1 MTKSNAFYAQSGG
14 VTSVINVTACAV
26 INELRKNQ
34 QQIKDIYAGNNGILG
49 ALKEE
54 LIDISCEPQGNI
66 LKLMHTP
73 GGAFGSCRYKLQESS
88 ADFERIIHVFKAHNI
103 RYFFY
108 NGGNDSMDTAHKIAK
123 YSKHIGYD
131 LQCIG
136 IPKTIDNDLA
146 ITDCCPGFGSAA
158 KFLATSMSE
167 ANQDVASMCATSTK
181 VFVLEVMGRHAG
193 WLAAATAMAT
203 FDDNSPHLII
213 FPEILLNIDKFL
225 ALLEQKVKTHGYCCI
240 TISEGA
246 KYETGNF
253 LSAST
258 SVVDSFGH
266 QQLGGTA
273 VNICTLIKKN
283 LGYKYHY
290 AISDYLQR
298 SARHISSKVDVDQA
312 YAVGKYAVELAMS
325 GETDKMPVI
334 IRKSNIP
341 YRWAI
346 KSASL
351 EKIANKEKKLPK
363 EYIDNDGFG
372 VTQQFYDYLQPLIQ
386 GEEVPI
392 YKNGLPVYAKLQK
405 KLVEKKVKIY
415 TPNI

>member
-1 MTKSNAFYAQSGG
+1 MAKSNAFYAQSGG

-26 INELRKNQ
+26 INELRKNNKE
-34 QQIKDIYAGNNGILG
+34 IKEIYAGNNGILG

-54 LIDISCEPQGNI
+54 LIDLSHESKGSI

-73 GGAFGSCRYKLQESS
+73 GGAFGSCRYKLQENSS
-88 ADFERIIHVFKAHNI
+88 DFKKIINVFKAHNI

-123 YSKHIGYD
+123 YSEHVGYD
-131 LQCIG
+131 LKCIG
-136 IPKTIDNDLA
+136 VPKTIDNDLA
-146 ITDCCPGFGSAA
+146 VTDCCPGFGSAA

-203 FDDNSPHLII
+203 FEDNSPHLII
-213 FPEILLNIDKFL
+213 FPEVPLNTDRFFT
-225 ALLEQKVKTHGYCCI
+225 LLEQKVKTNGYCCI
-240 TISEGA
+240 TISEGS
-246 KYETGNF
+246 KYANGDF
-253 LSAST
+253 ISASST
-258 SVVDSFGH
+258 VVDSFGH
-266 QQLGGTA
+266 HQLGGTA
-273 VNICTLIKKN
+273 VNICTLIKKK

-325 GETDKMPVI
+325 GETDKMPI
-334 IRKSNIP
+334 ILRKSNIP

-346 KSASL
+346 KSAPL
-351 EKIANKEKKLPK
+351 EKIANKEKKLPIN
-363 EYIDNDGFG
+363 YITDNGFG
-372 VTQQFYDYLQPLIQ
+372 VTQQCYEYLQPLIQ
-386 GEEVPI
+386 GEEIPI
-392 YKNGLPVYAKLQK
+392 YRNGLPVYAKLK
-405 KLVEKKVKIY
+405 KTLVKKKVIY
-415 TPNI
+415 Y